1 MPGCGFEHLKG
12 VKEEAIWIS
21 GGKAFQALKKA
32 SAKALRLEGLSD
44 VINVRNL
51 RWAMTQVNPV

>member
-1 MPGCGFEHLKG
+1 M
-12 VKEEAIWIS
+12 
-21 GGKAFQALKKA
+21 KKA

-51 RWAMTQVNPV
+51 RWEMTQVNPV